1 MALKKKTISAIL
13 LVVLLVLGVGVIA
26 FNVYRD
32 KSLLQK
38 IPVVKNL
45 AAVKNSAGGNQTE
58 LEKIRLEN
66 DNLKKSLVQ
75 KDQEMLALQKEIADF
90 RQQQSGASEARL
102 KDELARVN
110 KELLDL
116 KTSQGSR
123 KAAYQDMAKYFS
135 AMKSKDAADIL
146 SRLEN
151 PDIIGILG
159 QMTADTAAEIL
170 QNMDHDR
177 AGQISREMLVTA
189 PSGG

>member
-1 MALKKKTISAIL
+1 
-13 LVVLLVLGVGVIA
+13 
-26 FNVYRD
+26 
-32 KSLLQK
+32 
-38 IPVVKNL
+38 
-45 AAVKNSAGGNQTE
+45 VKNSAGGNQTE